1 MINKIEIKNKV
12 LKEGVHYVTSDYKT
26 RNQGRSDHN
35 GIDLIGNN
43 KNADYIVAIADGQV
57 LTSKYSSSA
66 GYYVE
71 IRHFN
76 NYISRYLH
84 MTKNSITVKKG
95 DFVKKGDIIGYMG
108 ATGNATGVHLHFA
121 VNDNKNDSED
131 PLPFLLGTNEFKSDL
146 YKEFIINVQNSLD
159 VEVDGIAGP
168 KTLEK
173 TITISS
179 NTNNRHMLV
188 KYIQL
193 YLYGIGY
200 TEIGKADGIAGAK
213 FTKAIK
219 HYQKNNNCVPDGII
233 TKKNKTWKSLLGL
246 L

>member
-12 LKEGVHYVTSDYKT
+12 LNEGIHYLTSDYKT
-26 RNQGRSDHN
+26 RNADRKDHN
-35 GIDLIGNN
+35 GMDLIGKN
-43 KNADYIVAIADGQV
+43 KSADYIVAIADGKV
-57 LTSKYSSSA
+57 ITSKYSSSA

-76 NYISRYLH
+76 NYISRYMH
-84 MTKNSITVKKG
+84 MSKESITVKKG
-95 DFVKKGDIIGYMG
+95 DFVKKGNIIGYMG
-108 ATGNATGVHLHFA
+108 DTGNANGVHLHFA
-121 VNDNKNDSED
+121 VYNNKRVPQD
-131 PLPFLLGTNEFKSDL
+131 PLPFLLATSDFKSDI
-146 YKEFIINVQNSLD
+146 YREFIINVQNSLD

-168 KTLEK
+168 VTLSK

-179 NTNNRHMLV
+179 NINRKHILV

-200 TEIGKADGIAGAK
+200 TEIGKADGIAGQN
-213 FTKAIK
+213 FTNAIK
-219 HYQKNNNCVPDGII
+219 NYQKNNNCVPDGII
-233 TKKNKTWKSLLGL
+233 TKQNKTWKSLLGL